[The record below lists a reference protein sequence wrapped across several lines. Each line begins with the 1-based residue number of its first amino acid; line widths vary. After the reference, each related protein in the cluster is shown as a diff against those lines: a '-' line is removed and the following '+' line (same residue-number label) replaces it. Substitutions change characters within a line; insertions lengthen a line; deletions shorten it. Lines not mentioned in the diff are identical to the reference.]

1 MNKSSLV
8 FLLALGAVLSLLASA
23 SFYGGADRVMLRMK
37 SQSLQGGRAATVE
50 AELFYQSLDG
60 RMVTVFQ
67 QPYHQV
73 MVTNKQGELSVYRPG
88 ENTVYRR
95 QSMEYSS
102 ENNLVYFF
110 LEGKTHDL
118 GLREMGFTQT
128 KTEFEDGLLITH
140 WMPPAAMGHLFS
152 HIKLVHEDYMPIHAA
167 YYDASRKLV
176 KKVYYSNYEVFPQ
189 IILPM
194 TITEFNYL
202 PGGDSIV
209 SRVQFSEVYLNRQ
222 AVSSWFDFSIPHD
235 AQILD

>member
-1 MNKSSLV
+1 MNKGSISILTGLV
-8 FLLALGAVLSLLASA
+8 AMLVLLASA
-23 SFYGGADRVMLRMK
+23 SSYSGADRVMLRMK
-37 SQSLQGGRAATVE
+37 SQSLQGGKAATVE

-60 RMVTVFQ
+60 RMITVFE

-73 MVTNKQGELSVYRPG
+73 MITNKKGELSVYRPG
-88 ENTVYRR
+88 ENTLYRR

-118 GLREMGFTQT
+118 GLHEMGFAQT
-128 KTEFEDGLLITH
+128 KTEFDNGLLITH
-140 WMPPAAMGHLFS
+140 WMPPAALGHLFS
-152 HIKLVHEDYMPIHAA
+152 HIELVHEDYMPIYAG

-189 IILPM
+189 IVLPM

-209 SRVQFSEVYLNRQ
+209 SRVQFSEVYFNRQ
-222 AVSSWFDFSIPHD
+222 AVSSWFDFEIPHD